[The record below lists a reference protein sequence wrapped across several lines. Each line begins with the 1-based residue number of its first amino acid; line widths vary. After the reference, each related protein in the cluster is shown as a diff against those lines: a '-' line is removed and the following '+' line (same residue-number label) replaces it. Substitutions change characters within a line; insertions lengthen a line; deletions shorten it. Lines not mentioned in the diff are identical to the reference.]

1 MTLFN
6 QIFSWMLVIF
16 FCIVLA
22 VFGIELNTTRNFLLN
37 QQTSDVNNTVNSMGL
52 ALAPYLES
60 DDKVAA
66 ESVINAFFD
75 GGFYREVN
83 LTLLSDN
90 SEIVREYPVQIH
102 GVPQWFIDLDVFPVI
117 TEKQT
122 ITSGWMQLAEV
133 EVVAHPGYAYKQ
145 LWKSFVQ
152 LGTIL
157 AIIFLVAS
165 VIIGWQLQRSLRP
178 LARITAKA
186 GEIAKNK
193 FGDPIPLP
201 PTTELKTV
209 VSAINVM
216 TDQLKHYFEQQAKEA
231 DRLRKTAYRDA
242 VSGLGNRSFYV
253 GQLKSWLTES
263 GVGGMVLIKV
273 DLIGEAYKNQGFESG
288 DRIVEQFANN
298 LTTTIISD
306 DSMTAARLSKDEFVI
321 LAPNSDPDDLRLLGE
336 SVLAMVVD
344 MQADPT
350 GLTPPKVAVGLAIN
364 GGGNQDASVLL
375 SQADN
380 ALSQARNTPEHP
392 VVLIDQS
399 IGDAAMGKQQWKA
412 LLHEAVAKELF
423 VFKYQPA
430 TDSESNRLH
439 QEVFSAIEKDEHYY
453 GAGHFLGAVEQLQLG
468 ETLDKYVITHVIKT
482 LSQDAS
488 VGPLAVNLTLSS
500 VTNASFIRWLGTTLY
515 QHRKLAGQLL
525 FEIPEVAFVR
535 HADHTGLLTD
545 QIRQAGFQF
554 GVDNYGRNFQ
564 SLDYLQRF
572 KPDYVKIDFA
582 YTSHIEDDAQ
592 GHVLASICR
601 TAHNLN
607 ITTIAT
613 RVETEAQLAR
623 LSELFVNGFQ
633 GYIFNNT
640 QDSHG

>member
-6 QIFSWMLVIF
+6 QIFTWMLVIF
-16 FCIVLA
+16 FCIVLG
-22 VFGIELNTTRNFLLN
+22 VFGIELNTTRNFLLS

-90 SEIVREYPVQIH
+90 SEITREYPVQIQ
-102 GVPQWFIDLDVFPVI
+102 GVPQWFINLDIFPVI

-152 LGTIL
+152 LGTIM
-157 AIIFLVAS
+157 AIIFVIAS
-165 VIIGWQLQRSLRP
+165 LIIGWQLQRSLRP

-201 PTTELKTV
+201 PTTDLKTV
-209 VSAINVM
+209 VNAINVM
-216 TDQLKHYFEQQAKEA
+216 TDQLKRYFEQQAKEA
-231 DRLRKTAYRDA
+231 DRLRKAAYRDP

-253 GQLKSWLTES
+253 AQLNSWLTES
-263 GVGGMVLIKV
+263 GIGGMALIKV
-273 DLIGEAYKNQGFESG
+273 DLISDAYENQGFEAG
-288 DRIVEQFANN
+288 DLVVEQFANH
-298 LTTTIISD
+298 LTTTIITD
-306 DSMTAARLSKDEFVI
+306 DNMTAARLSKDEFVV
-321 LAPNSDPDDLRLLGE
+321 LAPNTDPEDLLVLGE
-336 SVLAMVVD
+336 RVIAMVVD
-344 MQADPT
+344 MQADPSE
-350 GLTPPKVAVGLAIN
+350 LIQPKVAVGLAVN
-364 GGGNQDASVLL
+364 GGGNQKASVLL

-392 VVLIDQS
+392 LTLIDHS

-423 VFKYQPA
+423 VFKYQSA
-430 TDSESNRLH
+430 TDSQSNRLH
-439 QEVFSAIEKDEHYY
+439 QEVFSAIEKDGNYY
-453 GAGHFLGAVEQLQLG
+453 GAGHFLGAVEQLQMG
-468 ETLDKYVITHVIKT
+468 EILDRHVVSHVLKTLD
-482 LSQDAS
+482 QDPS

-500 VTNASFIRWLGTTLY
+500 ITNASFIRWLGTILD
-515 QHRKLAGQLL
+515 QHRRLAGQLL
-525 FEIPEVAFVR
+525 FEIPEGAFVR
-535 HADHTGLLTD
+535 YADHTGLLTD

-592 GHVLASICR
+592 DNVLASICR

-613 RVETEAQLAR
+613 RVETEAQLAH

-633 GYIFNNT
+633 GYIFSNT
-640 QDSHG
+640 DKEN

>member
-90 SEIVREYPVQIH
+90 SEIVREYPVQIQ
-102 GVPQWFIDLDVFPVI
+102 GVPQWFIDLDIFPVI

-152 LGTIL
+152 LGTIMVV
-157 AIIFLVAS
+157 IFLVAS
-165 VIIGWQLQRSLRP
+165 VIIAWQLQRSLRP

-209 VSAINVM
+209 VNAINVM
-216 TDQLKHYFEQQAKEA
+216 TDQLKNYFEQQAKEA

-263 GVGGMVLIKV
+263 GVGGMALIKV
-273 DLIGEAYKNQGFESG
+273 DLIGEAYKNHGFEAG
-288 DRIVEQFANN
+288 DRVVEQFANN

-306 DSMTAARLSKDEFVI
+306 DNMTAARLSKDEFVI

-412 LLHEAVAKELF
+412 LLHEAVAQELF

-439 QEVFSAIEKDEHYY
+439 QEVFSAIEKDDQYY

-468 ETLDKYVITHVIKT
+468 ETLDKYVITHVLKT

-535 HADHTGLLTD
+535 HADHTGLLID

-613 RVETEAQLAR
+613 RVETDAQLAH

>member
-6 QIFSWMLVIF
+6 QIFTWMLVIF
-16 FCIVLA
+16 FFLVLS

-37 QQTSDVNNTVNSMGL
+37 QQTADVNNTVNSMGL

-90 SEIVREYPVQIH
+90 SEIVREYPVKIQ
-102 GVPQWFIDLDVFPVI
+102 GVPQWFINLDIFPVI

-152 LGTIL
+152 LGSSM
-157 AIIFLVAS
+157 AVIFLIAS
-165 VIIGWQLQRSLRP
+165 VVIGWQLRRSLKP

-186 GEIAKNK
+186 GEIAKNR

-201 PTTELKTV
+201 PTIELKTV
-209 VSAINVM
+209 VRAINVM
-216 TDQLKHYFEQQAKEA
+216 TEQLKSYFEQQAKEA

-263 GVGGMVLIKV
+263 GVGGMALIKV
-273 DLIGEAYKNQGFESG
+273 DLISEAYKKQGFEAG
-288 DRIVEQFANN
+288 DNLVERFANN
-298 LTTTIISD
+298 LTHTIITD

-321 LAPNSDPDDLRLLGE
+321 LAPNTDADDLRLLGE

-344 MQADPT
+344 MQADPM
-350 GLTPPKVAVGLAIN
+350 GLTPPKVAVGLAVN
-364 GGGNQDASVLL
+364 GGGNRDASILL

-380 ALSQARNTPEHP
+380 ALSQARNTPDHP

-399 IGDAAMGKQQWKA
+399 MGDAAMGKQQWKA

-423 VFKYQPA
+423 VFKFQSVS
-430 TDSESNRLH
+430 DSTSKLLH
-439 QEVFSAIEKDEHYY
+439 QEVFSAIEKDGEYY

-468 ETLDKYVITHVIKT
+468 ETLDKYVITHIMKT
-482 LSQDAS
+482 LAQDKSA
-488 VGPLAVNLTLSS
+488 GPLAVNLTLSS
-500 VTNASFIRWLGTTLY
+500 ITNASFIRWLGSAMY
-515 QHRKLAGQLL
+515 QNRGLAGRLL

-535 HADHTGLLTD
+535 HADHTSLLAD

-582 YTSHIEDDAQ
+582 YTNNIDDDAQ
-592 GHVLASICR
+592 GHVLASVCR

-633 GYIFNNT
+633 GYIFEKSK
-640 QDSHG
+640 DSNG

>member
-90 SEIVREYPVQIH
+90 SEIIREYPVQIQ
-102 GVPQWFIDLDVFPVI
+102 GVPQWFIDLDIFPVI

-152 LGTIL
+152 LGTIM

-209 VSAINVM
+209 VNAINVM
-216 TDQLKHYFEQQAKEA
+216 TDQLKNYFEQQAKEA

-263 GVGGMVLIKV
+263 GVGGMALIKV
-273 DLIGEAYKNQGFESG
+273 DLIGEAYKNQGFETG

-321 LAPNSDPDDLRLLGE
+321 LAPNSDPNDLRLLGE

-412 LLHEAVAKELF
+412 LLHEAVAKDLF

-468 ETLDKYVITHVIKT
+468 ETLDKYVISHVLKT

-500 VTNASFIRWLGTTLY
+500 VTDASFIRWLGTTLY

-582 YTSHIEDDAQ
+582 YTSHIEDEAQ

-613 RVETEAQLAR
+613 RVETDAQLAR

>member
-90 SEIVREYPVQIH
+90 SEIVREYPVQIQ

-273 DLIGEAYKNQGFESG
+273 DLIGEAYKNQGFEFG

>member
-6 QIFSWMLVIF
+6 QIFTWMLVIF

-22 VFGIELNTTRNFLLN
+22 VFGIELNTTRNFLLS

-90 SEIVREYPVQIH
+90 SEITREYPVQIQ
-102 GVPQWFIDLDVFPVI
+102 GVPQWFIDLDIFPVI

-133 EVVAHPGYAYKQ
+133 EVVAHPGYAYQQ

-152 LGTIL
+152 LGVIM
-157 AIIFLVAS
+157 AVIFVMAS
-165 VIIGWQLQRSLRP
+165 LIIGWQLQRSLKP

-201 PTTELKTV
+201 PTTDLKMV
-209 VSAINVM
+209 VNAINVM
-216 TDQLKHYFEQQAKEA
+216 TDQLKRYFEQQAKEA
-231 DRLRKTAYRDA
+231 DRLRKAAYRDA
-242 VSGLGNRSFYV
+242 VSGLGNRSFYIA
-253 GQLKSWLTES
+253 QLNSWLTES
-263 GVGGMVLIKV
+263 GIGGMALIKV
-273 DLIGEAYKNQGFESG
+273 DLISDAYENQGFEAG
-288 DRIVEQFANN
+288 DHVVEQFADN
-298 LTTTIISD
+298 LTTTIITD
-306 DSMTAARLSKDEFVI
+306 DNMTAARLNKDEFVI
-321 LAPNSDPDDLRLLGE
+321 LAPNTDPEDLYALGE
-336 SVLAMVVD
+336 SVIALVVE

-350 GLTPPKVAVGLAIN
+350 ELIQPKVAVGLAIN
-364 GGGNQDASVLL
+364 GQGNRDASILL

-392 VVLIDQS
+392 LTLIDHS

-412 LLHEAVAKELF
+412 LLHEAVANELF
-423 VFKYQPA
+423 VFKYQSA
-430 TDSESNRLH
+430 TDSQSNRLH
-439 QEVFSAIEKDEHYY
+439 QEVFSAIEKNGHYY

-468 ETLDKYVITHVIKT
+468 DILDKYVVSHVLKT
-482 LSQDAS
+482 LSQDTS

-500 VTNASFIRWLGTTLY
+500 ITNASFIRWLGTTLD
-515 QHRKLAGQLL
+515 QHRRLAGQLL
-525 FEIPEVAFVR
+525 FEIPEGAFVR
-535 HADHTGLLTD
+535 YADHTGLLTD
-545 QIRQAGFQF
+545 QIRQTGFQF

-572 KPDYVKIDFA
+572 KPNYVKIDFA

-592 GHVLASICR
+592 DNVLASICR

-613 RVETEAQLAR
+613 RVETEAQLAH
-623 LSELFVNGFQ
+623 LSQLFVNGFQ
-633 GYIFNNT
+633 GYIVSNT
-640 QDSHG
+640 DNAS

>member
-83 LTLLSDN
+83 LTLLSDS
-90 SEIVREYPVQIH
+90 SEIVREYPVQIQ

>member
-90 SEIVREYPVQIH
+90 SEIVREYPVQIQ

-209 VSAINVM
+209 VNAINVM

-263 GVGGMVLIKV
+263 GVGGMALIKV

>member
-90 SEIVREYPVQIH
+90 SEIVREYPVQIQ